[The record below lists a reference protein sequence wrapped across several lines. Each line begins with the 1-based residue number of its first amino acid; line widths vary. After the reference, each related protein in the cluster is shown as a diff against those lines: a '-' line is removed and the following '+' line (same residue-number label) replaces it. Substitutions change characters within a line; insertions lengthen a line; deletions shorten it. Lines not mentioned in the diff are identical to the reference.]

1 MVRNRY
7 GAGRAVL
14 AAAWC
19 AALAAAAPEAR
30 PQTAA
35 PGDTAGPLGPV
46 AVIRPAGGP
55 LVVVREQPESRLVA
69 IRVAVE
75 LREPAGEAARI
86 LAEVV
91 RPRLESGAAELGA
104 RAAVEVAPSH
114 LVFRVVGPA
123 GEFERLAAL
132 LRRGLVVPAGTTAT
146 ALDAARIQAQARAA
160 AELDTPG
167 PLLRSLLR
175 DALFPALAGSQG
187 GETGPAPLTAERLA
201 QWWAATARPSR
212 VAVTVAGGVEAAL
225 VAAEFEDW
233 PAAGAARDRERGPQR
248 PAPQRASPPAPQ
260 VVYRAAGLGYRAHR
274 LDPAV
279 LAVAAALLE
288 RRLARSGIPGATAEL
303 WWNGENRALVLLASE
318 RAAAAGR
325 DGQAGASLRERLEAA
340 IADMADR
347 PAAAEVLRVRRRL
360 VRDILF
366 AARTAEGMAEVLG
379 QMLDRTGEPMA
390 AHRFLAALQRVDAR
404 AVVTALRALGRTQPQ
419 AVEVAP

>member
-1 MVRNRY
+1 MVRNRN
-7 GAGRAVL
+7 GAGRAAL

-30 PQTAA
+30 PQSAA
-35 PGDTAGPLGPV
+35 RGDTAGPLGPV
-46 AVIRPAGGP
+46 AVIRPPGGP

-69 IRVAVE
+69 IRVSVE
-75 LREPAGEAARI
+75 LHEPAGQAARV

-104 RAAVEVAPSH
+104 RAAVELAPSH

-123 GEFERLAAL
+123 REVGRLAAL
-132 LRRGLVVPAGTTAT
+132 LRRGLAVPAGTTAT
-146 ALDAARIQAQARAA
+146 ALDAARIQAEARAA

-175 DALFPALAGSQG
+175 DALFSGLAGARG
-187 GETGPAPLTAERLA
+187 ADDFAPLSAEGLA
-201 QWWAATARPSR
+201 AWWAATARPSG
-212 VAVTVAGGVEAAL
+212 VAVTVAGGVEAAR
-225 VAAEFEDW
+225 VAAEFEGW
-233 PAAGAARDRERGPQR
+233 PAGEAARDRERGPLR
-248 PAPQRASPPAPQ
+248 PGRQRASPPPPQ
-260 VVYRAAGLGYRAHR
+260 VVYRAAGVGYRAHR
-274 LDPAV
+274 VDPAV
-279 LAVAAALLE
+279 LAVTAALLE

-303 WWNGENRALVLLASE
+303 WWHGEDRALVLLASE
-318 RAAAAGR
+318 RAAAPR
-325 DGQAGASLRERLEAA
+325 QDGQGDTSLRERLEAA
-340 IADMADR
+340 VAALADP

-404 AVVTALRALGRTQPQ
+404 AVAAALRALDRAQPQ